1 MFIAE
6 DAPAEV
12 GNGTGSEQEDRPDS
26 IIRWEPERTA
36 APALVDTLLIVAALA
51 LVAVGVI
58 MTVLV

>member
-6 DAPAEV
+6 DAPTEV
-12 GNGTGSEQEDRPDS
+12 GNGTGPEQEDRTDS

-36 APALVDTLLIVAALA
+36 GPALVDTVLIVTALA